1 MFINIKLLQ
10 TVSYYEFYTV
20 FLVFICKAFL
30 YSYEAISGL
39 PQLAQ
44 NRSDQ
49 CRSFFQDL
57 GLKQHDTGPEI
68 GTGSSM
74 GPGYL
79 KRPAGSSG
87 GPSPGSGPGSSTL
100 TTTTPRSRSIS
111 SDMEIRNVLLASS
124 ASPQGSSDNLD
135 KLSAC
140 SPTHHSL
147 YGLQR

>member
-1 MFINIKLLQ
+1 M
-10 TVSYYEFYTV
+10 YG
-20 FLVFICKAFL
+20 
-30 YSYEAISGL
+30 GL
-39 PQLAQ
+39 SQLTYNSCNQ
-44 NRSDQ
+44 YQ
-49 CRSFFQDL
+49 SFFQDL

-79 KRPAGSSG
+79 KRPAASSG
-87 GPSPGSGPGSSTL
+87 GPSPVSGPGSSTL

-135 KLSAC
+135 KLSSC
-140 SPTHHSL
+140 SPTHHSM